1 MKKIKT
7 SCTVLIIITVLVS
20 FGLAS
25 CAGARETF
33 ASFSGGSV
41 DVSTVDLSVPIP
53 LDGPWEFY
61 WNRFVN
67 PLVLLDGE
75 PPVFDATVP
84 FPSEWIAYGI
94 PGVQPEGYCTWH
106 LRITGLEPGKSYGLR
121 SSSFLSAADIFA
133 NGKLVQSHGHPGKSM
148 QEEEP
153 GWFSLLSPVQAAL
166 DGSLDLVIHASN
178 FADRQGGT
186 RSSLFL
192 GTYRAVAAA
201 REAAV
206 AYELFVVGAIA
217 AMGAYYLSVFSFR
230 RKEKSAL
237 WFGFLCLVL
246 SLRVLCYDEYFLLS
260 LVPGL
265 PWRLLFS
272 LGYLTFTAAVA
283 LFAAFVHATY
293 PEEFPLWAVKAA
305 AVSSVLYSVIVIF
318 APTRMS
324 SVGLVWF
331 QSLTLV
337 VALGTIA
344 ALVAAALRKRL
355 GTGLFGLG
363 FLAMFAAMIHDILVS
378 AGRVR
383 GAFLMQM
390 GMLVFLFT
398 LSLILTRRFSGAFA
412 QAEAHFGDLARI
424 NRSLERFVPREF
436 LGFLKKDTIEQ
447 ITLGDSSAEE
457 MAVLFVDVRAF
468 STLAEACTPEET
480 FAFINEYLARVGPA
494 VREYG
499 GFIDKYLGDGF
510 MALFPGGGE
519 SALRCAL
526 AVQARVAAYNDD
538 RQETGRTAIRVG
550 IGVHTGRLMLGTI
563 GEEARMDGTVISD
576 AVNLASRLE
585 GVSKAYDLGIAA
597 SERILADLP
606 DPTAFRMRFIGKVK
620 VKGKIEPVSVFDI
633 YEGDPAELRSKKD
646 LVRAAFERGIQ
657 AYYEH
662 RFGDARTLFA
672 QVLAVL
678 PGDGATLK
686 YLGAIESRA
695 PQDALME

>member
-1 MKKIKT
+1 MTQKKPLF
-7 SCTVLIIITVLVS
+7 TVVAAFLALVS
-20 FGLAS
+20 CCLIACS
-25 CAGARETF
+25 PAGGTP
-33 ASFSGGSV
+33 ASFGDG
-41 DVSTVDLSVPIP
+41 TVDLSGIDLAEPMP
-53 LDGPWEFY
+53 LDGAWEFY
-61 WNRFVN
+61 WNRFID
-67 PLVLLDGE
+67 PAVLLDGD
-75 PPVFDATVP
+75 PPLYDALAP
-84 FPSEWIAYGI
+84 FPSEWTAYDI
-94 PGVQPEGYCTWH
+94 PGVQPDGYCTWR
-106 LRITGLEPGKSYGLR
+106 LRITGLHPDAGYGLR
-121 SSSFLSAADIFA
+121 SSSFLSAAYIYV
-133 NGKLVQSHGHPGKSM
+133 NGTLVQSHGRPGKSVLD
-148 QEEEP
+148 EEP
-153 GWFSLLSPVQAAL
+153 GWLSLLSPVQSAS

-192 GTYRAVAAA
+192 GTYSAVAAD
-201 REAAV
+201 RERAV
-206 AYELFVVGAIA
+206 VYELFVVGAIA
-217 AMGAYYLSVFSFR
+217 AMGAYYLGVFGFR
-230 RKEKSAL
+230 RKEKAAL
-237 WFGFLCLVL
+237 WFGLLCLVL
-246 SLRVLCYDEYFLLS
+246 SLRVLCYDEYYLLS

-265 PWRLLFS
+265 PWRILFD

-293 PEEFPLWAVKAA
+293 PEEFPLWAARTAA
-305 AVSSVLYSVIVIF
+305 GASALYSAVILFV
-318 APTRMS
+318 PTRIS
-324 SVGLVWF
+324 SLALVWF
-331 QSLTLV
+331 QGATLLV
-337 VALGTIA
+337 ATGTAVALI
-344 ALVAAALRKRL
+344 VAALRKRL

-363 FLAMFAAMIHDILVS
+363 FLFMFAAMIHDILVS
-378 AGRVR
+378 SGLVR
-383 GAFLMQM
+383 GAFLMQL
-390 GMLVFLFT
+390 GMLAFLFA

-412 QAEAHFGDLARI
+412 QAEAHSGDLARM

-436 LGFLKKDTIEQ
+436 LGFLKKDTVEQ
-447 ITLGDSSAEE
+447 IALGDSSAEE

-468 STLAEACTPEET
+468 SGLAESSTPEET
-480 FAFINEYLARVGPA
+480 FAFINEYLSRVGPA

-510 MALFPGGGE
+510 MALFSGGAE
-519 SALRCAL
+519 SAVRCAID
-526 AVQARVAAYNDD
+526 VQARVAVYNVD
-538 RQETGRTAIRVG
+538 RQNTGRKPIRVG

-620 VKGKIEPVSVFDI
+620 VKGKTEPVSVFDI
-633 YEGDPAELRSKKD
+633 YEGDPAELRAKKD

-657 AYYEH
+657 AYYER
-662 RFGDARTLFA
+662 RFGDARTLFT

-695 PQDALME
+695 PNDGLIE